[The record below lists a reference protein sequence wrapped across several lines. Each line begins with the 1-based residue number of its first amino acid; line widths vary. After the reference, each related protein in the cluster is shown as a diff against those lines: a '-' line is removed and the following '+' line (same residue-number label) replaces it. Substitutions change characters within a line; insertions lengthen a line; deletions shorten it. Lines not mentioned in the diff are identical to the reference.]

1 MGRLDISSI
10 RRQQITDAAFKVFSE
25 KGYNSTTV
33 ADIASEL
40 ELGHSTVY
48 RYFDNKLDIA
58 SSVIE
63 DVIARASEAFTLKPA
78 DEVSTIEEY
87 REALGMIAT
96 RLFDLL
102 EEDPQLIQFL
112 LFDALLIDE
121 SITSKINAAFA
132 LFASLTEAYLKNGI
146 ARGFIK
152 PDIHTSETAFAING
166 MVLEAVRQ
174 LSRAP
179 SITEQDKAVWS
190 DTVIT
195 LILGLEA
202 TRGGRKSGR
211 SG

>member
-48 RYFDNKLDIA
+48 RYFDNKLEIA
-58 SSVIE
+58 SSVI
-63 DVIARASEAFTLKPA
+63 DGVIAQAGEAFTLKPA
-78 DEVSTIEEY
+78 EEVTTIAEY

-102 EEDPQLIQFL
+102 VEDPQLIRFL

-121 SITSKINAAFA
+121 TITGKIDEAFT
-132 LFASLTEAYLKNGI
+132 LFASLTEAYLKTGI
-146 ARGFIK
+146 ERGFIK
-152 PDIHTSETAFAING
+152 PDIHTRETSFAING

-174 LSRAP
+174 LSNSPA
-179 SITEQDKAVWS
+179 ITEKDKEVWS
-190 DTVIT
+190 DAVIT
-195 LILGLEA
+195 LILGLE
-202 TRGGRKSGR
+202 TRGPIRKPR
-211 SG
+211 KA